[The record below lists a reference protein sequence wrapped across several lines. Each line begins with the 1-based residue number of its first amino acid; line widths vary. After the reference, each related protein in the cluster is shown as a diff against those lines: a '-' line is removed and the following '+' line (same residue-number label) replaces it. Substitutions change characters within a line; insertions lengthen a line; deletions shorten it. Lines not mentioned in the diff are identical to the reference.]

1 MRPNLSAQKNE
12 PIKGTINGTNEPIN
26 APNDTINDTINA
38 PNGTING
45 TNDPI
50 NGTNDPI
57 NGQNDP
63 INDQNDPING
73 HNDPINDPINIL
85 SEVEKEVLRI
95 VKENPGLGRI
105 NIAPILHKSE
115 VTVKRALRTLV
126 KNGLIEYRGSKKTGG
141 YFTR

>member
-1 MRPNLSAQKNE
+1 MSAELPQSTVTDERGVVRVTFMRPNLSGQKNE
-12 PIKGTINGTNEPIN
+12 PINGT
-26 APNDTINDTINA
+26 
-38 PNGTING
+38 
-45 TNDPI
+45 
-50 NGTNDPI
+50 I

-63 INDQNDPING
+63 INGQ
-73 HNDPINDPINIL
+73 NDPINIL

-95 VKENPGLGRI
+95 VRENAGISRI
-105 NIAPILHKSE
+105 SIVPIIRKSE